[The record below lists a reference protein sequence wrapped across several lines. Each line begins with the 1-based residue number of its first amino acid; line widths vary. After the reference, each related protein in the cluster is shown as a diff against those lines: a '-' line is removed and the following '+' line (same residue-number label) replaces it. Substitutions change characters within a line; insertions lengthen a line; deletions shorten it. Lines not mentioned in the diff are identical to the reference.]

1 MMVIYQIYIQGKNIK
16 SFYSKMNHKTFRKLF
31 FNSIYSVII
40 LFIKQAEDVIL
51 SKNTQDTQ
59 ASENQGK
66 DKPEHIHKNQ
76 QQDDVISSK
85 YN

>member
-1 MMVIYQIYIQGKNIK
+1 
-16 SFYSKMNHKTFRKLF
+16 MNHKTFRKLF

-85 YN
+85 NNQASENQGKDALKDSTKYQ